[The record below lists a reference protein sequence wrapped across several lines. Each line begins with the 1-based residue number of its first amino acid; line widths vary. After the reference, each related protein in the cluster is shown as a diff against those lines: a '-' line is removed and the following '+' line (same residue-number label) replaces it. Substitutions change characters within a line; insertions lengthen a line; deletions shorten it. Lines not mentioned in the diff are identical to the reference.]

1 MTNNKNYNIPDL
13 FTLTDS
19 GAISENTYM
28 FRHDPIFLSVL
39 IYETKSDATLVD
51 LDKSEIIDEFL
62 LKDDFLQQAKHI
74 RDHFNKKLFYGAL
87 DKNFGKTNFRKEL
100 GNYLSSGNPKKVKDS
115 LIGMIYRLPGL
126 YKEDIVRK
134 TIVEKCDTSPVI
146 DEKLFRL
153 TRSERVFS
161 YITFTERRDLRTYW
175 FKGPYEKACC
185 FDVEIKNPFIEIWEN
200 YLNENKDIIIDT
212 FMNLRHQDNF
222 YFYFMMGPKIKM

>member
-1 MTNNKNYNIPDL
+1 
-13 FTLTDS
+13 
-19 GAISENTYM
+19 
-28 FRHDPIFLSVL
+28 
-39 IYETKSDATLVD
+39 
-51 LDKSEIIDEFL
+51 
-62 LKDDFLQQAKHI
+62 
-74 RDHFNKKLFYGAL
+74 
-87 DKNFGKTNFRKEL
+87 
-100 GNYLSSGNPKKVKDS
+100 
-115 LIGMIYRLPGL
+115 MIYRLPGL